1 MQIFIVSK
9 WVNKTGAGNPTPIL
23 GLQGTV
29 ETQHFKSLIISNLKS
44 GKNNMKF
51 PFFSPW
57 GLKIVA

>member
-1 MQIFIVSK
+1 MTKYIVIK

-29 ETQHFKSLIISNLKS
+29 ETQQIKSLIISNLKS

-51 PFFSPW
+51 VFFSPW
-57 GLKIVA
+57 CLNFVV

>member
-1 MQIFIVSK
+1 MPTYIVLK
-9 WVNKTGAGNPTPIL
+9 WLIKLEQEYPTPIL

-29 ETQHFKSLIISNLKS
+29 ETQRFKSLIISNLKS

>member
-29 ETQHFKSLIISNLKS
+29 ETQRFKSLIISNLKS
-44 GKNNMKF
+44 GKNTMKF

-57 GLKIVA
+57 CLKIVV